1 MVFARVPPRP
11 WDEPMTSSSDREA
24 LIKLTTEYWRLLKLT
39 ERTVADIQN
48 EKTASIAA
56 QLRYSTSRLTTIC
69 AEGGLKLIS
78 YDRQLYIPNL
88 PVTVANSDETDA
100 SDELIVERTIEPTII
115 ADGQVV
121 AMGKV
126 FLKKRA

>member
-1 MVFARVPPRP
+1 MVCLCTPRRP
-11 WDEPMTSSSDREA
+11 WDEPMTPSSDREV

-39 ERTVADIQN
+39 ERTVADMQN
-48 EKTASIAA
+48 EKTASVAA
-56 QLRYSTSRLTTIC
+56 QLRYSMSRLTTIC

-78 YDRQLYIPNL
+78 YDREPYVPNL
-88 PVTVANSDETDA
+88 PVTVANSDETDS
-100 SDELIVERTIEPTII
+100 SDELIVERTVEPTII
-115 ADGQVV
+115 AGGQVV

>member
-1 MVFARVPPRP
+1 MALTP
-11 WDEPMTSSSDREA
+11 DKEA
-24 LIKLTTEYWRLLKLT
+24 LVKLTTEYWRLLKLT
-39 ERTVADIQN
+39 ERTVADMQN
-48 EKTASIAA
+48 EKSASIAA
-56 QLRYSTSRLTTIC
+56 QLRYSMSRLSTIC

-78 YDRQLYIPNL
+78 YEREPYVPNL
-88 PVTVANSDETDA
+88 PVIVANSDETEA
-100 SDELIVERTIEPTII
+100 SEDLIVERTVEPTII

>member
-1 MVFARVPPRP
+1 
-11 WDEPMTSSSDREA
+11 MTSRSDREA

-39 ERTVADIQN
+39 ERTVADMQN
-48 EKTASIAA
+48 EKTASVAA
-56 QLRYSTSRLTTIC
+56 QLRYSMSRLTTIC

>member
-1 MVFARVPPRP
+1 
-11 WDEPMTSSSDREA
+11 MTSTPDREA

-39 ERTVADIQN
+39 ERTVADMQN
-48 EKTASIAA
+48 EKSTSVAA
-56 QLRYSTSRLTTIC
+56 QLRYSMSRLSTIC

-78 YDRQLYIPNL
+78 YDREPYVPNL
-88 PVTVANSDETDA
+88 PVTVANSDETEA
-100 SDELIVERTIEPTII
+100 SEDLIVERTVEPTII
-115 ADGQVV
+115 ADGQIV

>member
-1 MVFARVPPRP
+1 
-11 WDEPMTSSSDREA
+11 MTSSEDKEA

-39 ERTVADIQN
+39 ERTVTDMQN
-48 EKTASIAA
+48 ERAASFAA
-56 QLRYSTSRLTTIC
+56 QLRYSMSRLTTIC

-78 YDRQLYIPNL
+78 YDREPYAPNL
-88 PVTVANSDETDA
+88 PVTVANSDETHSAD
-100 SDELIVERTIEPTII
+100 DLIVERTVEPTII
-115 ADGQVV
+115 ADGQIV

>member
-1 MVFARVPPRP
+1 
-11 WDEPMTSSSDREA
+11 MTSTPDREA
-24 LIKLTTEYWRLLKLT
+24 LIKLAMEYWRLLKLT

-48 EKTASIAA
+48 EKTASVAA
-56 QLRYSTSRLTTIC
+56 QLRYSMSRLTTIC

>member
-1 MVFARVPPRP
+1 
-11 WDEPMTSSSDREA
+11 MTSTPDREA

-48 EKTASIAA
+48 ERSASVAA
-56 QLRYSTSRLTTIC
+56 QLRYSMSRLSTIC

-78 YDRQLYIPNL
+78 YDREPYVPNL
-88 PVTVANSDETDA
+88 PVTIANSDETESSED
-100 SDELIVERTIEPTII
+100 LIVERTVEPTII

>member
-1 MVFARVPPRP
+1 
-11 WDEPMTSSSDREA
+11 MTPSPDRE
-24 LIKLTTEYWRLLKLT
+24 IFVKLVTEYWRLLKLT
-39 ERTVADIQN
+39 ERAVANTQN
-48 EKTASIAA
+48 EKTASVAA
-56 QLRYSTSRLTTIC
+56 QLRYSMSRLTSIC

-78 YDRQLYIPNL
+78 YDRELYMPNL
-88 PVTVANSDETDA
+88 PVTVVNFDETDS
-100 SDELIVERTIEPTII
+100 SDELIVDRTIEPSII

>member
-1 MVFARVPPRP
+1 MVCPCAPSRP
-11 WDEPMTSSSDREA
+11 WEEPMTSNPGREA

-39 ERTVADIQN
+39 ERTAGDIQS
-48 EKTASIAA
+48 EKMASVAA
-56 QLRYSTSRLTTIC
+56 QLRYSMSRLITIC
-69 AEGGLKLIS
+69 AENGLKLIS
-78 YDRQLYIPNL
+78 YDREPYVPNL
-88 PVTVANSDETDA
+88 PVTVANWDEVN
-100 SDELIVERTIEPTII
+100 SLDELIVERTVEPTII